1 MAPRIRISDELTL
14 VNTNYPHGTGGERI
28 QFIAG
33 HGRITVTIDGPK
45 TEVNALVYPVAAADG
60 SWRAAHD
67 AIVEERYASEVQRAL
82 IALGFSETER
92 SVGVDRNRVPQAL
105 KTFSS
110 WIDRLQS
117 LPVADEELCATWS
130 EYMRARFG
138 GGEPPMTPT
147 AVNEAA
153 HAAHYAITMQLQLF
167 PPRSRTVST
176 AGNSYAE
183 EWTELSAWR
192 EAGLACQIG
201 SPKELAETARMNFGQ
216 FVDRKVTREWQDETG
231 EQSPK
236 LAGQRIASL
245 VNDVHGQSQRIQ
257 ALLDERELWR
267 EKTNCEHP
275 KEFASEWSEVEYWK
289 TETGCLTATGAS
301 ELIKALRKE
310 DNSLQIAKSQL
321 VHWESCTGCATPHE
335 AQETIN
341 ALRAKLRERD
351 QDLLTANA
359 EIDRVKK
366 AAQTLG
372 LVSEISTELTKVQ
385 DENLALRSHL
395 LGKVFSAHPD
405 CVRLT
410 SELAKVRAE
419 LQTKQHECQT
429 EKERA
434 DRVEKKA
441 YEQNERAGRA
451 QEASDARGVLLQK
464 IGEALQLGTSVL
476 WDPLPG
482 QVAYVV
488 EQRQFEKMRAD
499 AAEKRYADRVFS
511 SEDLAQETNEI
522 VEIITAQLKD
532 AGIVSAA
539 QSIAC
544 RTASLSKAHTLTMKA
559 RKVLGAKA
567 GENIS
572 DAAKRVMS
580 TAIIPLPKPESI
592 EPGQKWAK
600 LITTRDLGNVLGSP
614 PEHYVGSVLGILYK
628 ERLLGNLDGWLF
640 LG

>member
-1 MAPRIRISDELTL
+1 MEDKNVI
-14 VNTNYPHGTGGERI
+14 
-28 QFIAG
+28 
-33 HGRITVTIDGPK
+33 
-45 TEVNALVYPVAAADG
+45 EVKP
-60 SWRAAHD
+60 S
-67 AIVEERYASEVQRAL
+67 YASEVQRAL
-82 IALGFSETER
+82 VTLGFSESER
-92 SVGVDRNRVPQAL
+92 SRAIDLNSVPQAL

-167 PPRSRTVST
+167 PPRSRAASS

-192 EAGLACQIG
+192 EAGLACQID
-201 SPKELAETARMNFGQ
+201 SPKELAETAGMNFGQ

-236 LAGQRIASL
+236 LAGQRIGSL

-275 KEFASEWSEVEYWK
+275 KEFASEWSEVEFWK
-289 TETGCLTATGAS
+289 TETGCLTATGAG
-301 ELIKALRKE
+301 ELIKGLCKE

-321 VHWESCTGCATPHE
+321 AHWESCTGCATPHE
-335 AQETIN
+335 ARETIN

-372 LVSEISTELTKVQ
+372 HEIGIVLIPSTIKDVVSELARVQ
-385 DENLALRSHL
+385 NENLALRKEIIGAVL
-395 LGKVFSAHPD
+395 SAHPD

-410 SELAKVRAE
+410 AELAKVRAE
-419 LQTKQHECQT
+419 LQTKCREAQT

-434 DRVEKKA
+434 
-441 YEQNERAGRA
+441 ERA
-451 QEASDARGVLLQK
+451 ESASNARGVLLEK
-464 IGEALQLGTSVL
+464 IGEALRPNTPVL

-488 EQRQFEKMRAD
+488 EQREFEKMRAD
-499 AAEKRYADRVFS
+499 DEFRRRVDAESYLHKIDEAQFEFTRIRPGYARLAEELTSSWKQASLQCATLSDPLRKEQQHASTAESMLRVEQQKHEDTKKELLAANRFA
-511 SEDLAQETNEI
+511 NEHSI
-522 VEIITAQLKD
+522 MWERM
-532 AGIVSAA
+532 SAA
-539 QSIAC
+539 IGLRKDSMVDIVQWIEDTQK
-544 RTASLSKAHTLTMKA
+544 RLAS
-559 RKVLGAKA
+559 
-567 GENIS
+567 
-572 DAAKRVMS
+572 
-580 TAIIPLPKPESI
+580 AIIPLPKPERV
-592 EPGQKWAK
+592 EPGQKWAF
-600 LITTRDLGNVLGSP
+600 IGTCHHSNNDGAWFHREEHPGTGSVIFERQDQISERSMVFLGS
-614 PEHYVGSVLGILYK
+614 
-628 ERLLGNLDGWLF
+628 
-640 LG
+640 